1 MRTWTREEVA
11 GFLEQ
16 LAAAAQPPALPPHR
30 LHRHA
35 ARRVAESSVVGCSLE
50 HQHDLRSN
58 PGGADGGG
66 RQGVRWTTWR
76 NPPSRGLAAGR
87 LRSTTRSSTSF
98 SGTARRKSS
107 SGRAPSSVSR
117 EVARNGGP
125 RRYRARAPDVAAY
138 CRARRPKP
146 SKLVLVPRLGRSS
159 RTVWRIAGRPSR
171 SRRGYVER
179 IPATSR
185 CGCHTTPSIS
195 ASSCRPAARS
205 AATRHSAITGRR
217 R

>member
-1 MRTWTREEVA
+1 MRTWTREDVA

-87 LRSTTRSSTSF
+87 LRSTTRASTSF
-98 SGTARRKSS
+98 SGTASRNSS

-117 EVARNGGP
+117 EVARNAAPGATAPGRLMLP
-125 RRYRARAPDVAAY
+125 PAAEPDV
-138 CRARRPKP
+138 
-146 SKLVLVPRLGRSS
+146 
-159 RTVWRIAGRPSR
+159 PSR
-171 SRRGYVER
+171 ASWCSCHASGDRRG
-179 IPATSR
+179 
-185 CGCHTTPSIS
+185 PSG
-195 ASSCRPAARS
+195 ASLIAEQIAAWLRRTCPGDLEMRVS
-205 AATRHSAITGRR
+205 HDTIYLSLFVQTRGALRRDAALRY
-217 R
+217 

>member
-16 LAAAAQPPALPPHR
+16 LAAAPQPRALPPHR

-87 LRSTTRSSTSF
+87 LRSTTRASTSF
-98 SGTARRKSS
+98 SGTARRNSS

-125 RRYRARAPDVAAY
+125 RRYRARAPDVAAC

-159 RTVWRIAGRPSR
+159 RTVWCIAGRR
-171 SRRGYVER
+171 ADRCVVTYNVSRRPRDAGV
-179 IPATSR
+179 
-185 CGCHTTPSIS
+185 
-195 ASSCRPAARS
+195 
-205 AATRHSAITGRR
+205 TRHHLSQPLRAQPRR
-217 R
+217 APPRRGTPI